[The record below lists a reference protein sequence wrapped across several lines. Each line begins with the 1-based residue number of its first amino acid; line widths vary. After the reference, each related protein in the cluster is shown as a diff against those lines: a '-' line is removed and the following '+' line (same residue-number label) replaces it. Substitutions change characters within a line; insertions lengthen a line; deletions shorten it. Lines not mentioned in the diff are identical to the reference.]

1 MLSLCKTYQEVLMK
15 TTHKIVK
22 DLLEHPNAL
31 LLMQEAQAILSQEA
45 QKRIDFYNTITEQ
58 EKAEFIN
65 GEIIFHSP
73 VKLKHNKVSKYI
85 LKLLDNY
92 VDEHNLGYIGIEK
105 VLIALTRNDYEPDIC
120 FFGNEKSEN
129 FQPNQMRFPAPDL
142 VVEVLSKSTEFRDRR
157 IKFEDYEA
165 HKVSEYWLIDTES
178 ESVEQYILVDEKYEL
193 KLKSS
198 DSMIESKSIDGLR
211 VPIPAFFDSDLNMKA
226 VQEIMK

>member
-1 MLSLCKTYQEVLMK
+1 MK
-15 TTHKIVK
+15 ATHKIVQ
-22 DLLEHPNAL
+22 DLLEHPNAI
-31 LLMQEAQAILSQEA
+31 LLMKEAKAILNHEA

-65 GEIIFHSP
+65 GEIILHSP

-92 VDEHNLGYIGIEK
+92 VDEHNLGYVGIEK

-142 VVEVLSKSTEFRDRR
+142 VVEILSKSTEFRDRG

-165 HKVSEYWLIDTES
+165 HRVSEYWLVDTDLKV
-178 ESVEQYILVDEKYEL
+178 VEQYILVNDKYEL
-193 KLKSS
+193 RLKASEAV
-198 DSMIESKSIDGLR
+198 IESLAIKDFKVSI
-211 VPIPAFFDSDLNMKA
+211 PSFFDLELNKSA
-226 VQEIMK
+226 LKEILK

>member
-1 MLSLCKTYQEVLMK
+1 MK

-31 LLMQEAQAILSQEA
+31 LLMQEAQVILNQEA

-92 VDEHNLGYIGIEK
+92 VDEHNLGYVGIEK

-142 VVEVLSKSTEFRDRR
+142 VVEVLSKSTEFRDRG

-165 HKVSEYWLIDTES
+165 HGVSEYWLVDTDLKF
-178 ESVEQYILVDEKYEL
+178 VEQYILTNNKYEL
-193 KLKSS
+193 KLKASEAV
-198 DSMIESKSIDGLR
+198 IESLAIEGFKVSI
-211 VPIPAFFDSDLNMKA
+211 PSFFDLELNKSA
-226 VQEIMK
+226 LKQILK